1 MSNCTACGAPL
12 REGDIFCGRCGKKQ
26 TTIPRKHRR
35 RSNGEGSVYRCGSSW
50 RCVVVLGYKQIDGVS
65 RAIRKTKSGFATKR
79 EALEYLPLLKADQTP
94 RDIPTLTELWEQYQ
108 EGAYKKLSASR
119 QEKYRIAWAKIE
131 KLQYCRI
138 DLLTTADLQQ
148 VINEKAQTYYPARDI
163 RDLLS
168 MLYQVA
174 LPNRYVTLNLA
185 DYLTLPD
192 LQEKEQQAFDA
203 KEITSLW
210 QDYTAGNW
218 WTGYILLMCY
228 TGMMPGELLQCRK
241 EFVNLEAHTISGGGL
256 KTKQRKQKPIIL
268 ADSIIPVVETLME
281 QTPGEKLIRIG
292 KDNFYDKYY
301 AQLERIGLRR
311 LPPYSC
317 RHTTATVLASAEIP
331 PIMLKE
337 IMRHAKF
344 SSTER
349 YIHPKLEDELAAA
362 NAGTA
367 TIPRTTPVQK

>member
-1 MSNCTACGAPL
+1 MTNCTVCGAPL

-26 TTIPRKHRR
+26 TAVPRKNRR
-35 RSNGEGSVYRCGSSW
+35 RANGEGSVYRCGPGW
-50 RCVVVLGYKQIDGVS
+50 RCVVVLGYKKIDGVS
-65 RAIRKTKSGFATKR
+65 RPIRKTKSGFSTKR
-79 EALEYLPLLKADQTP
+79 EALEHLPLLKSNQAP
-94 RDIPTLTELWEQYQ
+94 REVPTLEELWEQYQ
-108 EGAYKKLSASR
+108 DGAYQKLSKSR
-119 QEKYRIAWAKIE
+119 QEKYRISWAKIE
-131 KLQYCRI
+131 KLHYCRI

-174 LPNRYVTLNLA
+174 LPNQYVTLNLA
-185 DYLTLPD
+185 EYLTLPD

-241 EFVNLEAHTISGGGL
+241 EFINLEAHIISGGGL

-268 ADSIIPVVETLME
+268 ADSIVPVVETLME
-281 QTPGEKLIRIG
+281 HTPGEKLIRIN
-292 KDNFYDKYY
+292 KDTFYDKYY

-367 TIPRTTPVQK
+367 AIPKTASGQE